1 MLGMV
6 IPSLTAIMFPKLSL
20 APRYRLDDESTW
32 LQGIDPL
39 RRYWIEVN
47 GDETTVRVLPG
58 LSAQDFHTFKQAILS
73 FRGLEVGQEVTLPAE
88 FGHELTIACVAEN
101 CYAVT
106 DDSTAAPVL
115 HLFDRESLESLLMTA
130 HPDWQCAPQHLT
142 LGRSRLTAA
151 WGQSVAV
158 KAA

>member
-1 MLGMV
+1 MQL
-6 IPSLTAIMFPKLSL
+6 PCSRSFPLL
-20 APRYRLDDESTW
+20 PRYRLDDESPW

-39 RRYWIEVN
+39 RRYWLAVN
-47 GDETTVRVLPG
+47 GDEATVRMLPG
-58 LSAQDFHTFKQAILS
+58 LSTQDFESFKQAIFG
-73 FRGLEVGQEVTLPAE
+73 FRALEVGQELTLPAD
-88 FGHELTIACVAEN
+88 FGQQLTIACVAEN

-106 DDSTAAPVL
+106 DDSTPAPLL
-115 HLFDRESLESLLMTA
+115 HLFDREALESLLMTA

-142 LGRSRLTAA
+142 LGRSLLAAA